1 MRDTDA
7 MPPSD
12 TSLPA
17 HSEAQHAT
25 QRVSAGTSHWYAVT
39 MLLLVVHQIDAAYW
53 QEWAMFGVPGG
64 VQGFLVFNA
73 LAVGVLILGYR
84 EVLLGWAPRG
94 SQRGGVRWARHCHG
108 DAASWLCTVR
118 PRRISPPTLDRRD
131 RGLRDRR
138 RGARLSIAAPGFRGP
153 PVNSGVFPGL
163 WGMVPSRDAL
173 PR

>member
-1 MRDTDA
+1 

-12 TSLPA
+12 SSLPA

-84 EVLLGWAPRG
+84 EVLLGGRRAAL
-94 SQRGGVRWARHCHG
+94 SVAVCGGLGIVTAMLHLGFALFGREEFH
-108 DAASWLCTVR
+108 L
-118 PRRISPPTLDRRD
+118 P
-131 RGLRDRR
+131 
-138 RGARLSIAAPGFRGP
+138 LSIVVIVGCGIA
-153 PVNSGVFPGL
+153 GVVL
-163 WGMVPSRDAL
+163 ACRL
-173 PR
+173 PRLVSAARP